1 MMHRS
6 DPTQRLLGFAVVS
19 VCLHGTL
26 LLMNHTTTLRFAGN
40 AETIL
45 SVSLDGGIE
54 DARPEST
61 ATPPRH
67 TTPAPRVSPRLGSPA
82 YEPADSRPSSNVTIA
97 STPPSRAIA
106 GSAVGP
112 AHGAH
117 AQIQSQLLTELKR
130 YFEYPLLARRRG
142 WEGTV
147 WLEFIVMPDGV
158 LERIHVAQGSGYDA
172 LDDSA
177 LNALRRVG
185 RLPEASAWLN
195 GHALDVELPVIY
207 RLQEP

>member
-1 MMHRS
+1 MMPHS

-19 VCLHGTL
+19 VCLHGAL
-26 LLMNHTTTLRFAGN
+26 LLVSHTATPRFAGHV
-40 AETIL
+40 ETIL

-54 DARPEST
+54 DARPAS
-61 ATPPRH
+61 AKAPKQH
-67 TTPAPRVSPRLGSPA
+67 TTPARRDSPRLDAPA
-82 YEPADSRPSSNVTIA
+82 NEPADARPSSEVTIA
-97 STPPSRAIA
+97 SAPLSRDIA
-106 GSAVGP
+106 TSAAGP
-112 AHGAH
+112 APGTH
-117 AQIQSQLLTELKR
+117 AKIQSQLLSDLKR

-147 WLEFIVMPDGV
+147 WLEFVVAPDGV

-185 RLPEASAWLN
+185 RLPEASAWLD
-195 GHALDVELPVIY
+195 GHALAMELPVIY